1 MKHDIYSPNIKAS
14 IETNI
19 DEARIKED
27 AEPLLPPAVTLPLT
41 GRHLIEA
48 SAGTG
53 KTWTLTGVMLRL
65 IVQAGQPCEK
75 IIATTFTRSAAAEMR
90 QRIRERLQDFYQLLQ
105 MINHSTFTPLNDS
118 DLDSSKAIAVQKYA
132 HFIAQVQALAG
143 QKNLLGKYQDP
154 INKHLIEWVAK
165 QVFGLPVDV
174 AAAARPKASPKESIS
189 TPKPTADDSENSTH
203 KPAKNTVNFR
213 IALQRTTLALNQL
226 DRLFVST
233 LDSLCQKWL
242 REYSSETGFSAEV
255 QISNDVSSII
265 KGMIH
270 DQIRAFMAQ
279 VNANMPELYPMM
291 FDNNVF
297 LPVDD
302 YYEAVNRALNFYTAE
317 IDLVELQEFDIPAI
331 TDNMHAI
338 ANYQNPE
345 FETFFDKGVR
355 KKKGFN
361 GRNKLA
367 KNFDE
372 IKNLQ
377 DYLKDTDI
385 AKILDVS
392 KVAKIDKLFEAFN
405 DLYQN
410 DIGFDDN
417 VNDREHF
424 KSFEIVNNI
433 WLLIQQQQQLQDY
446 FNDVNYYFTQFI
458 SRYVRTHLPKRLES
472 QRLTTFALQLAR
484 LNDAL
489 SGKKGQSLARY
500 IRHQYPIALIDE
512 SQDINTEQA
521 LLIQRVYLQDF
532 ESDTA
537 DKAEKSKAK
546 KYHTPSQFLL
556 LVGDPKQAI
565 YGFRGGDVQ
574 NYTTL
579 KKLFPEQPKSLNQ
592 NHRSSAALIDS
603 LNHWYGVGEQ
613 DITQM
618 KLISCPMSTNSH
630 ILWGVK
636 FIIVKSLRRAK
647 PQSWLS
653 LTRRKMKLS
662 AYLRSI
668 ILLSN
673 IKRPIVS
680 QWWQ

>member
-1 MKHDIYSPNIKAS
+1 MKHDIHTPSIKAS
-14 IETNI
+14 TETNIEANIKTNIKTNTQTNI

-174 AAAARPKASPKESIS
+174 TAAASPKASIS
-189 TPKPTADDSENSTH
+189 TLKPTADDSENSTH

-255 QISNDVSSII
+255 QISNDVSGII
-265 KGMIH
+265 RGMIH

-297 LPVDD
+297 LPVAD
-302 YYEAVNRALNFYTAE
+302 YYEAVNRALNFYTAD
-317 IDLVELQEFDIPAI
+317 IDTVPLTAFDTTAI
-331 TDNMHAI
+331 KALMQSI
-338 ANYQNPE
+338 ACYDDSE
-345 FETFFDKGVR
+345 FEAYFD
-355 KKKGFN
+355 
-361 GRNKLA
+361 
-367 KNFDE
+367 
-372 IKNLQ
+372 
-377 DYLKDTDI
+377 
-385 AKILDVS
+385 
-392 KVAKIDKLFEAFN
+392 
-405 DLYQN
+405 
-410 DIGFDDN
+410 
-417 VNDREHF
+417 
-424 KSFEIVNNI
+424 
-433 WLLIQQQQQLQDY
+433 
-446 FNDVNYYFTQFI
+446 
-458 SRYVRTHLPKRLES
+458 
-472 QRLTTFALQLAR
+472 
-484 LNDAL
+484 
-489 SGKKGQSLARY
+489 
-500 IRHQYPIALIDE
+500 
-512 SQDINTEQA
+512 
-521 LLIQRVYLQDF
+521 
-532 ESDTA
+532 
-537 DKAEKSKAK
+537 
-546 KYHTPSQFLL
+546 
-556 LVGDPKQAI
+556 
-565 YGFRGGDVQ
+565 
-574 NYTTL
+574 
-579 KKLFPEQPKSLNQ
+579 
-592 NHRSSAALIDS
+592 
-603 LNHWYGVGEQ
+603 
-613 DITQM
+613 
-618 KLISCPMSTNSH
+618 
-630 ILWGVK
+630 
-636 FIIVKSLRRAK
+636 
-647 PQSWLS
+647 SWL
-653 LTRRKMKLS
+653 
-662 AYLRSI
+662 
-668 ILLSN
+668 
-673 IKRPIVS
+673 
-680 QWWQ
+680 